1 MRGSPSLFIGT
12 SGFYYT
18 GWKGSFY
25 PARMPA
31 RQYLSFYSTHFM
43 SLEVNSTFYRL
54 PLETTLSR
62 WRDLTPEGFVF
73 TVKASRFITHIKRLD
88 DPEGT
93 VIPFLERIRCLGS
106 KLGPVLLQLPSRFP
120 FNGGK
125 LDSFC
130 KVLSKDV
137 HCAFEFRDPDWFRQE
152 TYDILIQHGM
162 AFCIYDFA
170 GTLSP
175 DAVTTDFV
183 YVRLHGPLKSPYR
196 GAYTEKQLEG
206 WAEKIRSWMK
216 EGKKI
221 YVFFDNTMEG
231 DAVADAMKLSQ
242 MAGLEK
248 NHEVLH

>member
-1 MRGSPSLFIGT
+1 VKKRPSLYIGI
-12 SGFYYT
+12 SGFYYPD
-18 GWKGSFY
+18 WRGSFY
-25 PARMPA
+25 PAKLA
-31 RQYLSFYSTHFM
+31 AHDYLPFYSTRFK
-43 SLEVNSTFYRL
+43 SVEINNTFYRL
-54 PLETTLSR
+54 PLESTLSR
-62 WRDLTPEGFVF
+62 WRDVTPNDFVF
-73 TVKASRFITHIKRLD
+73 ALKASRLITHIKRFEEPVETVKAFLD
-88 DPEGT
+88 
-93 VIPFLERIRCLGS
+93 RIGSLGS
-106 KLGPVLLQLPSRFP
+106 KLGPVLFQLPSRFP
-120 FNGGK
+120 FNGDK

-130 KVLSKDV
+130 KALSKDFRYV
-137 HCAFEFRDPDWFRQE
+137 FEFRDTDWFRRD
-152 TYDILIQHGM
+152 TCDILNHNGM

-183 YVRLHGPLKSPYR
+183 YIRLHGPLKSPYR
-196 GAYTEKQLEG
+196 GAYTERQLEG

-216 EGKKI
+216 EGKKV